1 MDARTYVE
9 ANATGFFTD
18 LKAWLAIPSISAD
31 PARRDDVR
39 KSAEWLAARLRDT
52 GFAVPEASAGASGEP
67 RP

>member
-1 MDARTYVE
+1 MDARSYVE
-9 ANATGFFTD
+9 ANARRFFED

-39 KSAEWLAARLRDT
+39 KSAEWLAAQLQQ
-52 GFAVPEASAGASGEP
+52 AEP